1 MFDYSGR
8 EAGWQFVVKILSVP
22 PRSVPDMRI
31 NKRPVRRV
39 EAFGGEVV
47 PSARTW
53 PWTIPAVG
61 HLMESGLD
69 LGDLTV
75 LVGENGAGK
84 STLIEGI
91 AMAYGLNSEG
101 GGTGA
106 RHATAA
112 TESPLHQHL
121 QLVRGLG
128 PKWGYFIR
136 GETLHGLW
144 TYLADKDDF
153 HSMSHGQ
160 SILHLLTDESR
171 FGAKHPGFIVLD
183 EPESGLSYT
192 SQLAVCEVLQ
202 RLISAGSQ
210 VLMATH
216 SPILAGIKGAEI
228 WQLDDEGMA
237 PAEWIDL
244 DVVRLHR
251 RYLEWRAMA

>member
-1 MFDYSGR
+1 MLWR
-8 EAGWQFVVKILSVP
+8 AGVTHVSDALTTVLT
-22 PRSVPDMRI
+22 MRI
-31 NKRPVRRV
+31 NRQPVRRV
-39 EAFGGEVV
+39 EALGGEAT
-47 PSARTW
+47 PLARSW

-61 HLMESGLD
+61 HLMSNGLD
-69 LGDLTV
+69 LGDLTI

-101 GGTGA
+101 GSTGA

-112 TESPLHQHL
+112 TESPLHEHL
-121 QLVRGLG
+121 QLIRGLG

-144 TYLADKDDF
+144 TYLAGKDDF

-160 SILHLLTDESR
+160 SLLHLLTDENR
-171 FGAKHPGFIVLD
+171 FGPKHPGFIVLD

-202 RLISAGSQ
+202 RLISTGSQ

-216 SPILAGIKGAEI
+216 SPILAGITGADI

-237 PAEWIDL
+237 PASWVDL